1 MNSPLQTDLYQ
12 LTMAAAYL
20 HSGTHDRESVF
31 HLFFR
36 RLPFKGGYA
45 IAAGLAPAIQW
56 LQDFKFQTPE
66 LDYLATLRTKSGHPL
81 FRENFLSHLADLR
94 LNLDIDAIPEGT
106 AVFPHE
112 PLLRIQGPILHAQ
125 LVETALLN
133 IVNFQTL
140 ISTKA
145 ARVCHAAEGA
155 PVMEFGYRRA
165 QGADG
170 GRSASRAAWIGG
182 CAGTSNVLAGQTYG
196 IPVLGTHAHSWVMS
210 FDDELDAFEK
220 YANAMP
226 GNSTLL
232 VDTYDTLAGVEKA
245 IVVARKLRAT
255 GHELSGIRL
264 DSGDLAYLSIEARKI
279 FDAAGFPEVKI
290 VASNDLDEHLIQSL
304 RHQGAKIDIWGV
316 GTNLVTASDQP
327 ALGGV
332 YKLAALRNPD
342 GSWQPRIKL
351 SEQRAKSS
359 IPGRLQ
365 VRRFMR
371 DGQFIGDA
379 IHDIDQA
386 FPEGNTRI
394 TDPADP
400 TREKAIPADATH
412 TDLLQPVMK
421 HGEVLTDLP
430 TLQAARETCAAAL
443 QSMHPSTLRLEN
455 PHTYPAGL
463 EQTLHA
469 RREEM
474 IRTHQL
480 ANHGSQKS
488 Q

>member
-1 MNSPLQTDLYQ
+1 MNTPLQTDLYQ
-12 LTMAAAYL
+12 LTMAAAYFQ
-20 HSGTHDRESVF
+20 SGTHDRESVF

-45 IAAGLAPAIQW
+45 IAAGLEQAIQW
-56 LQDFKFQTPE
+56 LQDFTFQSADI
-66 LDYLATLRTKSGHPL
+66 DYLSTLRTKNGLPL
-81 FRENFLSHLADLR
+81 FQEKFLSHLAEIHLA
-94 LNLDIDAIPEGT
+94 LDIDAIPEGT

-112 PLLRIQGPILHAQ
+112 PLLRIQGSILHAQ
-125 LVETALLN
+125 LIETALLN
-133 IVNFQTL
+133 IINFQTL
-140 ISTKA
+140 IATKA
-145 ARVCHAAEGA
+145 ARVCHAADGA

-170 GRSASRAAWIGG
+170 GLSASRAAWIGG
-182 CAGTSNVLAGQTYG
+182 CAGTSNVLAGQNFG

-210 FDDELDAFEK
+210 FDDELEAFEK
-220 YANAMP
+220 YAEAMP
-226 GNSTLL
+226 DNSTLL

-245 IVVARKLRAT
+245 ITVARKLRST

-264 DSGDLAYLSIEARKI
+264 DSGDLAYLSIEARKM
-279 FDAAGFPEVKI
+279 FDAAGFPKVKI

-316 GTNLVTASDQP
+316 GTNLVTAADQP

-342 GSWQPRIKL
+342 GTWQPRIKL

-371 DGQFIGDA
+371 DGHFIGDA
-379 IHDIDQA
+379 IHDIDHA
-386 FPEGNTRI
+386 FPEGKAHI
-394 TDPADP
+394 IDPADP
-400 TREKAIPADATH
+400 TREKSIPANATH
-412 TDLLQPVMK
+412 TDLLRPVMK
-421 HGEVLTDLP
+421 SGKLLATLP
-430 TLQAARETCAAAL
+430 TLQAARETRAAAL
-443 QSMHPSTLRLEN
+443 QSMHPTILRLEN

-463 EQTLHA
+463 EQTLHT
-469 RREEM
+469 RRESLINKE
-474 IRTHQL
+474 RGL
-480 ANHGSQKS
+480 
-488 Q
+488 